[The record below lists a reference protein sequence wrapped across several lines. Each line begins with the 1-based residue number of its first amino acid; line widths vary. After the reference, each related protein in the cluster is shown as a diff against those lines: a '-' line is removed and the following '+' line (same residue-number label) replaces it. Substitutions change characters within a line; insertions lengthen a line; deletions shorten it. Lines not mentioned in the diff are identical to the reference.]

1 MAKQSIT
8 LKVARK
14 SYSMDIESDQEELY
28 RLAEREV
35 NTLLT
40 RAKQLNYTNWTDQDY
55 IAVVALQFAT
65 AYVTMRQSREIGDE
79 DLKRL
84 KQLDEKLDNYLNAL
98 EG

>member
-40 RAKQLNYTNWTDQDY
+40 RAKQLNYTNWTDQD
-55 IAVVALQFAT
+55 
-65 AYVTMRQSREIGDE
+65 
-79 DLKRL
+79 
-84 KQLDEKLDNYLNAL
+84 
-98 EG
+98 